1 MSGNVVVTRHTVSYS
16 LHFLWTGVLQD
27 GSIGGVVLWI
37 RVQSKEKM
45 QHVFLLSSI
54 SCAKPSVHNESILA
68 ENKETVG
75 RIQNCCGIKT
85 RRDRRSP
92 TAIDKATQ
100 LPNTPETETEAK
112 KEAALARM
120 RKCATL
126 GVTSPTTSA
135 CLKHSNFLNSD
146 RHKTRIV
153 QLLFT

>member
-1 MSGNVVVTRHTVSYS
+1 
-16 LHFLWTGVLQD
+16 
-27 GSIGGVVLWI
+27 
-37 RVQSKEKM
+37 M
-45 QHVFLLSSI
+45 QHVFFFSTRFLDT
-54 SCAKPSVHNESILA
+54 PSVHNESILA

-75 RIQNCCGIKT
+75 RIQNCCGINT

-92 TAIDKATQ
+92 TAIDKATL
-100 LPNTPETETEAK
+100 LPHTPETETEAK
-112 KEAALARM
+112 KEGALARM